1 MKKTSFIIA
10 VMMAAVMLVGCG
22 KTTTNAVTTVTPA
35 PKAEPKVEVETS
47 TPAPK
52 AEPKV
57 EVETSTPTPEA
68 PKPTETTEVTEA
80 PEPTETA
87 EVAEDSKPT
96 EAPKEAEQPKEVE
109 AVSIEATV
117 NGTHNVGDTL
127 SAEDFV
133 VTINMSDGSKV
144 KNPAG
149 WTANPLALTIE
160 STEITVAY
168 NGLTT
173 KVTVK
178 ANTAVAKQPEQMTQ
192 PETPKP
198 EAKPQQP
205 ANDWPASA
213 YEPIGNKAAD
223 DIYDYSYTKGYV
235 AKCDSSSGYDIW
247 YVSKDDDDSCLFV
260 VHETD
265 GWAVVY
271 WKSKSNDSY
280 HSEKIN
286 APSTL
291 EHVYKHMF
299 E

>member
-1 MKKTSFIIA
+1 MKRGITKLLATMLACI
-10 VMMAAVMLVGCG
+10 MAFSVSTAAFADTKADEKAQEEYYKALAQQQG
-22 KTTTNAVTTVTPA
+22 TVLP
-35 PKAEPKVEVETS
+35 
-47 TPAPK
+47 
-52 AEPKV
+52 
-57 EVETSTPTPEA
+57 
-68 PKPTETTEVTEA
+68 
-80 PEPTETA
+80 
-87 EVAEDSKPT
+87 
-96 EAPKEAEQPKEVE
+96 
-109 AVSIEATV
+109 VSINVTV
-117 NGTHNVGDTL
+117 KNKKHNVGDTL
-127 SAEDFV
+127 SAKDFT

-149 WTANPLALTIE
+149 WTANPLVLCSE

-168 NGLTT
+168 NGLST
-173 KVTVK
+173 KITVK
-178 ANTAVAKQPEQMTQ
+178 ANPAAVQQQPTQAQQPEAQQTQ
-192 PETPKP
+192 K
-198 EAKPQQP
+198 
-205 ANDWPASA
+205 WPASA